1 MSLVPLTTSGTS
13 SGGRAPVFLIHAIS
27 GTALAYRPLATRL
40 GGDRPCIAI
49 EARGVDG
56 RQEPLDCV
64 VAMAAAYVDDIT
76 AHAPPR
82 PWLLAGWSFG
92 GLVAFEMAVQL
103 ARAGERVA
111 AAIIDTRALLAPA
124 DPANDAPAA
133 PARDAPFLAAI
144 TAAHLKA
151 RARYRPV
158 RTPAPLLVI
167 QAIRTIDGHGTG
179 DRTLGFGR
187 YASGPLRV
195 ESIAASHD
203 SLLTDHAD
211 ATAAALRAFL
221 TEIDGAPA

>member
-1 MSLVPLTTSGTS
+1 MTLVPLTSSGTS
-13 SGGRAPVFLIHAIS
+13 SGGRAPVFLIHGVN
-27 GTALAYRPLATRL
+27 GTALGYRTLAARL

-111 AAIIDTRALLAPA
+111 AAIIDTRALLAPT
-124 DPANDAPAA
+124 DPANDAPTA
-133 PARDAPFLAAI
+133 PAPGAPFLAA
-144 TAAHLKA
+144 TAAAHLKA

-158 RTPAPLLVI
+158 ATPAPLLVI
-167 QAIRTIDGHGTG
+167 RASDGEGAG

-187 YASGPLRV
+187 YASGALRV
-195 ESIAASHD
+195 EAIAASHD
-203 SLLTDHAD
+203 SLLTDHAE

-221 TEIDGAPA
+221 AEIDGAPA